1 MRKKS
6 SRGSKGS
13 KKISPLKRKCNQY
26 LSRKIRKNLKEKI
39 YKSRQQA
46 IAVAYSQTKKSI
58 PKCKR
63 FYKK

>member
-6 SRGSKGS
+6 IKGS

-26 LSRKIRKNLKEKI
+26 LSRKIRKNLKEKR

-46 IAVAYSQTKKSI
+46 IAVAYSQTKKSMS
-58 PKCKR
+58 KCKR

>member
-1 MRKKS
+1 MRKS
-6 SRGSKGS
+6 SKGS
-13 KKISPLKRKCNQY
+13 KKISPSKRKCNQY
-26 LSRKIRKNLKEKI
+26 LSRKIRKNLKEKR

-46 IAVAYSQTKKSI
+46 IAVAYSQTKKSM